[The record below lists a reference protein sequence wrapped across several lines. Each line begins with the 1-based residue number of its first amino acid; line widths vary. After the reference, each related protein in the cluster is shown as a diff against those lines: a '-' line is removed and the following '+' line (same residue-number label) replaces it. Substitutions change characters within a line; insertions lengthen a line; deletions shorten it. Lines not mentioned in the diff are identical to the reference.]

1 MKSWSLWRLSLL
13 ALWVF
18 FVLLPCPAPAQL
30 KFRLPLVFYELTYRG
45 PSARPL
51 LLRRLEESLV
61 ETFRAQ
67 GFRVEIRKGPPPAGE
82 ELRQVLEDEGFVAAV
97 WGTVTE
103 IGGRVSLDF
112 SFLRKDWPAPRHTYL
127 AGALSDWP
135 ELEEKA
141 GEALVAGI
149 LEKEKVIEVRV
160 KGNLRVDEEVILDK
174 VSTRAGDFLE
184 PEKIREDLKNIY
196 KLGYFEDVRAE
207 VEEGEG
213 GLILTYVVLEKPIIR
228 EIVFE
233 GNKAVSEADLKK
245 VIELK
250 PLSVLNLKE
259 VDKAAET
266 IKAVYQQKG
275 YYHTRVI
282 PEIKTL
288 AGRRVKVVF
297 RIKEGQKLYIK
308 KIEFTGNRAF
318 SDKKLKK
325 LLSVSEK
332 TAFSWVKKVAQTV
345 KSFISPE
352 PAAEPGVYSLAF
364 LYRDLEKIETFYHNH
379 GYIEARVGEPKIR
392 EEGGWVYITI
402 PIEEGPRY
410 RMGKVEVLQ
419 DLFPKEKIYKELTL
433 PREKYFSREA
443 LRRDQMRIADLFAD
457 KGYAYAKVDPELKR
471 HRDTHTVDVT
481 FRVDR
486 GPMVYVNRIEIVG
499 NTRTRDKV
507 IRRELLVV
515 EQRPFSASRLKKSEG
530 RLRRLGYFEDVSF
543 EKEKG
548 VQENLMDI
556 RVKVK
561 EQPTGTFSIGAGY
574 SSVDKLIFM
583 GQISQRNFLGKGQ
596 TLSFQGILGTRSN
609 RYALSFMEPYFRDTK
624 FSLGLSLYNW
634 SREYED
640 FTRESSGG
648 SFRLGYPLTPDLRVY
663 GGYRYDDT
671 DLTDLNPYVSDI
683 IKESI
688 DIKITSAIE
697 AGLVYDTRNRWF
709 VPTGGMLHQ
718 LDFELAGQFLG
729 GDSEY
734 LKTVYQGHLYF
745 PLFFGFTGHLH
756 LGAGYIT
763 EGSGKKVPVYERFF
777 LGGLNSIRGY
787 RYGDVSPID
796 PETGER
802 IGGTRMAF
810 LQAETIF
817 TLLKSINL
825 KGVLFFD
832 TGTVWDKAHGF
843 DSSDLRK
850 SVGFGIRWLSPMG
863 PLRIEFGWNI
873 DKKPGEDSS
882 NWNFQLGGN
891 F

>member
-1 MKSWSLWRLSLL
+1 MRKRALGLAVVIFWALL
-13 ALWVF
+13 AGTTR
-18 FVLLPCPAPAQL
+18 AQL
-30 KFRLPLVFYELTYRG
+30 KIHLPLVLYRPVYYG
-45 PSARPL
+45 PEKRPL
-51 LLRRLEESLV
+51 LVKRLV
-61 ETFRAQ
+61 EAVAERLREE
-67 GFRVEIRKGPPPAGE
+67 GFRVEIREGPPPAGE
-82 ELRQVLEDEGFVAAV
+82 RLRRLLEEEGFFAAA
-97 WGTVTE
+97 WGSITE
-103 IGGRVSLDF
+103 LGGRVSLDF
-112 SFLRKDWPAPRHTYL
+112 SFLRRDWETPRHTYIS
-127 AGALSDWP
+127 GVLSDWP
-135 ELEEKA
+135 ELENQA
-141 GEALVAGI
+141 AEALSAGI
-149 LEKEKVIEVRV
+149 LEKQKVVQVRV
-160 KGNLRVDEEVILDK
+160 KGNLRVDDEVILAK
-174 VSTRAGDFLE
+174 VSVKAGEYLD
-184 PEKIREDLKNIY
+184 PLKVRRDIKAIY

-207 VEEGEG
+207 VEKGQG
-213 GLILTYVVLEKPIIR
+213 GLILTYEVLEKPVIQK
-228 EIVFE
+228 IVFK
-233 GNKAVSEADLKK
+233 GNKAIKDADLKK
-245 VIELK
+245 VIEIK
-250 PLSVLNLKE
+250 PLSILNLKE

-266 IKAVYQQKG
+266 IKALYQSRG
-275 YYHTRVI
+275 YYHTRVV

-288 AGRRVKVVF
+288 AGRRVRVIF
-297 RIKEGQKLYIK
+297 RIKEGRKLYIK
-308 KIEFTGNRAF
+308 KIEFVGNRAF
-318 SDKKLKK
+318 SDRRLKK

-332 TAFSWVKKVAQTV
+332 TSFSWVKKVARTV
-345 KSFISPE
+345 KGFVSPE

-364 LYRDLEKIETFYHNH
+364 LYRDLEKIETFYQNH

-392 EEGGWVYITI
+392 EEKGWVYITI

-410 RMGKVEVLQ
+410 RVGRVEVVQ
-419 DLFPKEKIYKELTL
+419 DLFPRDKIFRELTL

-443 LRRDQMRIADLFAD
+443 LRRDQMHIADLFAD
-457 KGYAYAKVDPELKR
+457 KGYAYAQVKPELKR
-471 HRDTHTVDVT
+471 HPDTHTVDVT

-486 GPMVYVNRIEIVG
+486 GPLVYVNRIEIVG
-499 NTRTRDKV
+499 NTKTRDKV

-515 EQRPFSASRLKKSEG
+515 EQRPFSAGRLRKSEA

-556 RVKVK
+556 TVKVK

-609 RYALSFMEPYFRDTK
+609 RYALSFLEPYFRDSK
-624 FSLGLSLYNW
+624 FSLGFSLYNW

-648 SFRLGYPLTPDLRVY
+648 SVRVGYPLTPDLRVY

-671 DLTDLNPYVSDI
+671 NLTDLNPYVSRI
-683 IKESI
+683 IQESKNI
-688 DIKITSAIE
+688 EITSAIE
-697 AGLVYDTRNRWF
+697 FGMAYDTRNRWF
-709 VPTGGMLHQ
+709 VPTRGTLQ
-718 LDFELAGQFLG
+718 KLDFELAGQFLG

-734 LKTVYQGHLYF
+734 LKTIYQGHVYF
-745 PLFFGFTGHLH
+745 PIPRLPREFVAHLH
-756 LGAGYIT
+756 VGAGYIT

-817 TLLKSINL
+817 TLIKSINL

-843 DSSDLRK
+843 DSSELRK